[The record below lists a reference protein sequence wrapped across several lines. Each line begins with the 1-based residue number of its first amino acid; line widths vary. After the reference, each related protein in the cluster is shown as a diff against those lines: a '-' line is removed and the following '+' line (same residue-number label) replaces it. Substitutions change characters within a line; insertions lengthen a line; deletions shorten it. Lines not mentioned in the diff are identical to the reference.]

1 MNRTFVKKM
10 TILLLTLLV
19 LSACNGTTNNIA
31 QQTVIPTNTSILS
44 PTAAPQPV
52 FPAFSDWRAAY
63 MASNQSVHAVT
74 LDGKS
79 DISGP
84 ILKQYTNQVYP
95 VNDEIS
101 PDGHTF
107 AYTSLGNF
115 NIINLQTGIAA
126 NFTDQ
131 NPPFGVVYT
140 AFWSQN
146 GQYMAVGDNGPDV
159 GIITMTNYTDFTL
172 PLHLTSDQRI
182 FLIGWIDASHVAIF
196 THIGDTNGQYDFE
209 SISVPDGRQKVIAV
223 FQQNIWNGNLFYP
236 TISPDGSQILV
247 SNSPFRNY
255 PFTPHVAVINTET
268 GQVRNFPSIVRQ
280 TGGNFTT
287 IAWRPGYSNSVAVSN
302 GFNINNNAGAWMLN
316 LATDSA
322 AFLAKD
328 WYPTAWSPDSKT
340 LILSTESFG
349 EGQSPPFSIEAMT
362 FDSQMRI
369 ASQIILSKSA
379 YGFPFV
385 GFIKTSS

>member
-1 MNRTFVKKM
+1 MNRAIAKK
-10 TILLLTLLV
+10 ILPVLLALLLLP
-19 LSACNGTTNNIA
+19 ACNGTTNTIA
-31 QQTVIPTNTSILS
+31 QKNNTPTSTSAVT
-44 PTAAPQPV
+44 PTTTPQPV

-63 MASNQSVHAVT
+63 MAKDQSVHAVT

-79 DISGP
+79 DIAGP
-84 ILKQYTNQVYP
+84 ILTQYSDQVYSA
-95 VNDEIS
+95 NDEIS

-107 AYTSLGNF
+107 VYTGLGSF
-115 NIINLQTGIAA
+115 NIINLQTGIPA

-131 NPPFGVVYT
+131 NPPFHEVNT

-146 GQYMAVGDNGPDV
+146 GQYLAVGDNEQGI
-159 GIITMTNYTDFTL
+159 GIITMANNTDITL

-182 FLIGWIDASHVAIF
+182 FLIGWIDASHVAMF

-209 SISVPDGRQKVIAV
+209 SISVPDGRQTVIAV
-223 FQQNIWNGNLFYP
+223 FPQHIWSGNLFYP
-236 TISPDGSQILV
+236 TISPDGRQILV
-247 SNSPFRNY
+247 SNNPYRNY
-255 PFTPHVAVINTET
+255 PFTPQVAVINTQTE
-268 GQVRNFPSIVRQ
+268 QVRYFPNIVRQ

-287 IAWRPGYSNSVAVSN
+287 IAWRPGYPNSVAVSN
-302 GFNINNNAGAWMLN
+302 GFNVNNNAGAWELN

-322 AFLAKD
+322 VYLVKG
-328 WYPTAWSPDSKT
+328 WYPTAWSPDSKI

-362 FDSQMRI
+362 FDSQMHV
-369 ASQIILSKSA
+369 ASQIILTNAA